1 MLAGPSGLGKST
13 YIDKMMSLID
23 KPVHIY
29 STDVY
34 IEEIAEQ
41 QASSYDKCWS
51 PSAMHV
57 AGKKADAALDEA
69 LQQGVDVIW
78 DQTNLSVEKRAR
90 IIKLME
96 QHSYTV
102 HAVGFVP
109 PKFGQEAYNIWM
121 DRLQKRLIN
130 EGKSVPDCVLK
141 SMIKHYVPPA
151 MEEGFAS
158 VQIVTMNNENGD

>member
-1 MLAGPSGLGKST
+1 MTNKTCLVLAGPSGLGKST

-78 DQTNLSVEKRAR
+78 DQTNLSVEKRAPYH
-90 IIKLME
+90 
-96 QHSYTV
+96 QTNGTV
-102 HAVGFVP
+102 LLHCTCCGICSSQIWTGSIQYLDGSFAKAVNQRRKIGP
-109 PKFGQEAYNIWM
+109 
-121 DRLQKRLIN
+121 
-130 EGKSVPDCVLK
+130 
-141 SMIKHYVPPA
+141 
-151 MEEGFAS
+151 
-158 VQIVTMNNENGD
+158 